1 LATPSLAPP
10 ALWSSDVKKTF
21 CLLALVA
28 AVALPAAAAN
38 AADPAAS
45 SAHIAVAGKM
55 LYTVGGKAVGA
66 IYSVQPD
73 GSAQIMLDDHLVTVP
88 ASTITL
94 DGGKLTTSLTRAQLS
109 R

>member
-1 LATPSLAPP
+1 MGT
-10 ALWSSDVKKTF
+10 
-21 CLLALVA
+21 
-28 AVALPAAAAN
+28 
-38 AADPAAS
+38 
-45 SAHIAVAGKM
+45 
-55 LYTVGGKAVGA
+55 

-94 DGGKLTTSLTRAQLS
+94 DGGKLTTSLTRAQPS